1 MKANIVS
8 IGNSRGIR
16 IPKSILEQC
25 RIEKDVD
32 LEVEGNKIVIIPLKE
47 RPRKNWESAFA
58 GMTARGDDKLLI
70 ADELDLEAEEWE
82 W

>member
-16 IPKSILEQC
+16 IPKSILDQC
-25 RIEKDVD
+25 RIEKEVD
-32 LEVEGNKIVIIPLKE
+32 LEVEGNKIVIIPSRE
-47 RPRKNWESAFA
+47 RPRKNWDNAFG
-58 GMTARGDDKLLI
+58 GMAARGDDKLLI
-70 ADELDLEAEEWE
+70 PDDLDLEFEEWE